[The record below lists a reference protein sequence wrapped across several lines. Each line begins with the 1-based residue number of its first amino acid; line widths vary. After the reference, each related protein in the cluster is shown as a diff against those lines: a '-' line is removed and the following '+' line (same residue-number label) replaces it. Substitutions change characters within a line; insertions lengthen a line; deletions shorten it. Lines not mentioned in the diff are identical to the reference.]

1 MKHLF
6 LAALCLFSLAACSH
20 SSPKP
25 SAESRKPSSAW
36 NADLVLD
43 QLLDSHDPR
52 ISARLLVER
61 LLRIRLRAQDYL
73 QQFDIDL
80 VSRKE
85 GQDIFAFPSY
95 RRLLAARPLAEATEE
110 KIVSLYR
117 EAREMALRIS
127 DSQEARE
134 REGRAFLVTAGIRDA
149 LLEVRKSRAKRVLL
163 QDLMEAMKD
172 TFGATEAEASLRGMV
187 EPLSA
192 ASIGPA
198 AAEGAGE
205 IRRLVNALPESDDIK
220 EWIEA
225 AAEELPGGSANVNG
239 DERNPSA
246 AAHFPS
252 AGPAGNMMGFNFP
265 KGTYALTFD
274 DGPHGTLTLANLR
287 SLQEQGVKATFFW
300 IANNARRFPQI
311 VKQVQ
316 AAGQAVAN
324 HSYMHAKIL
333 NAQDLQ
339 RLKTSPEKEVYT
351 STEELTQIYGFKPKY
366 FRLPYAQGFDHPRI
380 RAMIAEKGMIHVK
393 WNIDS
398 ADWQDKNPVTVL
410 ARVEAQ
416 MRQNGRG
423 IILFH
428 DVQAGTVQA
437 ARNLMARHKGRVRW
451 VTIPQIV
458 DELNGR

>member
-1 MKHLF
+1 MKHLLF
-6 LAALCLFSLAACSH
+6 VALCLFTLAACSGA
-20 SSPKP
+20 SPKP

-36 NADLVLD
+36 SADLVLD

-52 ISARLLVER
+52 TSAKLLVER

-73 QQFDIDL
+73 QQFDVDL

-85 GQDIFAFPSY
+85 GQDIFAFASY

-110 KIVSLYR
+110 KIVSLYK
-117 EAREMALRIS
+117 ESREMALRIS
-127 DSQEARE
+127 DNQQARD

-172 TFGATEAEASLRGMV
+172 TFGSTEAEASLRAMV

-192 ASIGPA
+192 AAIGTA
-198 AAEGAGE
+198 AAEGAE
-205 IRRLVNALPESDDIK
+205 DIRQLVKTLPESDEIK
-220 EWIEA
+220 DWIEE
-225 AAEELPGGSANVNG
+225 AAEALPGGSANSE
-239 DERNPSA
+239 ERGPSA
-246 AAHFPS
+246 ATHFPP

-274 DGPHGTLTLANLR
+274 DGPHGTLTVANLR
-287 SLQEQGVKATFFW
+287 NLQEQGVKATFFW

-333 NAQDLQ
+333 VAQDLA
-339 RLKTSPEKEVYT
+339 RLRTTPEKEIYT
-351 STEELTQIYGFKPKY
+351 STEELTQIYGYKPKY

-398 ADWQDKNPVTVL
+398 ADWQDKNPATVL

-437 ARNLMARHKGRVRW
+437 ARNLMARHKGSVRF

-458 DELNGR
+458 KELNGGVE